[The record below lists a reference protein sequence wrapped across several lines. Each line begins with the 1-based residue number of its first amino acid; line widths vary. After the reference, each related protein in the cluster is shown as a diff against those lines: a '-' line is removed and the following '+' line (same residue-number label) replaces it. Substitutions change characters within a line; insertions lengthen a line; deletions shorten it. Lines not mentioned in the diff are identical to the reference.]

1 MKKLFT
7 VKDNSTGRILPDTF
21 FDKKK
26 DAKTLRDEL
35 NKNRGPTSTQF
46 TVTLGPDHHRF

>member
-7 VKDNSTGRILPDTF
+7 VRDSSTGRTVRDKF

-35 NKNRGPTSTQF
+35 NKEFGPTSTRY

>member
-7 VKDNSTGRILPDTF
+7 VRDNSTNKTVDEF

-26 DAKTLRDEL
+26 DAKTLRDTL
-35 NKNRGPTSTQF
+35 NTESSSDVRY